1 MEMPPKFIE
10 IGSGQN
16 LPPKK
21 FEIVEVQKDHFMLKT
36 KESHADL
43 LQTLDKWLQRYYSM
57 GESLYSAMLCKRSS
71 SMRQV
76 LSEGIC
82 SDFNNDQMDMTESM
96 VGVNKILDESVCDDD
111 AIGQLVVGPC
121 QNLEEMTEEPDLA
134 DSLFLGGQS
143 KLIQ

>member
-1 MEMPPKFIE
+1 MTPKFIE

-16 LPPKK
+16 LNPNI

-36 KESHADL
+36 KKSHAGL
-43 LQTLDKWLQRYYSM
+43 LQTLDKWLQRNYSI
-57 GESLYSAMLCKRSS
+57 GESAYSAMVWDRSS

-76 LSEGIC
+76 LSEGIT
-82 SDFNNDQMDMTESM
+82 SDFNVDQMEMTESM
-96 VGVNKILDESVCDDD
+96 VGVNNILDESVCDDD

-134 DSLFLGGQS
+134 DSLFVGGER
-143 KLIQ
+143 KLMQ